1 MNLINPF
8 LLGFVEG
15 ITEFLP
21 VSSTAH
27 LIILSK
33 LLNIPQTEF
42 QKFFEVFI
50 QSGAILSVVFMYI
63 QYIRKNPRII
73 KNVFIS
79 FIPTA
84 IIGFLLHKIIK
95 HYFFDSLRLIEVAMF
110 SVGVLF
116 IFFEML
122 VKNKKLILNKS
133 IGQLNIFQAIL
144 IGLVQSFA
152 VIPGVSR
159 AGAVMLGMMI
169 LGYKR
174 DESAV
179 YSFLLAIP
187 TIFAAGAY
195 DLYKSKDILISN
207 SNNVWILVFGF
218 LISFIFAFISVKWL
232 INFLKTNTLF
242 GFGIYRILTSFI
254 LFFIK

>member
-1 MNLINPF
+1 
-8 LLGFVEG
+8 
-15 ITEFLP
+15 
-21 VSSTAH
+21 
-27 LIILSK
+27 
-33 LLNIPQTEF
+33 
-42 QKFFEVFI
+42 
-50 QSGAILSVVFMYI
+50 MYI